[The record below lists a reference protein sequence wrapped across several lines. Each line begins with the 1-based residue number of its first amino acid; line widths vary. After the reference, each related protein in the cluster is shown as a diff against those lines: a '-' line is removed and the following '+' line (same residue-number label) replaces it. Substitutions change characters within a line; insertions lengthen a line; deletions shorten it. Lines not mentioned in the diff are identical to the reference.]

1 MTRRRAR
8 WSAVSAGALVVL
20 LVAAAVWLVRSADVR
35 AGSPE
40 ASAPAPE
47 KARSAEPAR
56 YELTVDLRKVEG
68 RGPTGTVRP
77 WRLATSAEA
86 VRRTMTELYNAGFVD
101 PDLWAEGRFPTLF
114 DLFAPDVQRDVLRR
128 VGDLTL
134 GRAAKHLD
142 AVQPL
147 RARLDV
153 RFLLDRAGRPIV
165 AFAGMDFTGQ
175 GLADG
180 AGVPVRH
187 EGDYVLRRSEGR
199 WRIVS
204 FDVRSRVPSPALI
217 DRKVRQ
223 ASFAPGLPSS
233 DLLFVLV
240 IGSDARPGQP
250 MAATR
255 ADSIHIIGV
264 NPRRGVASILGIPR
278 DSYAYMPGVGS
289 GKINGALV
297 YGGPDL
303 MVRTVERLTGIDID
317 AYALTGFDGFV
328 RMVEAIGPIG
338 IDIPYAMDDRG
349 YSGAHFRAGPTRLSA
364 RQALALARNRHDAPG
379 GDFGRS
385 MNQGRLIIAALEEF
399 RSDLEKDPLTLLRWA
414 VAAARYLRTDLSIP
428 EMMDLLLAVPSF
440 RPGQVR
446 NQVVSGSGAM
456 VGGQSVIYLGANA
469 RAKFRD
475 LATDAMLRR

>member
-1 MTRRRAR
+1 Y
-8 WSAVSAGALVVL
+8 SV
-20 LVAAAVWLVRSADVR
+20 
-35 AGSPE
+35 
-40 ASAPAPE
+40 
-47 KARSAEPAR
+47 
-56 YELTVDLRKVEG
+56 
-68 RGPTGTVRP
+68 
-77 WRLATSAEA
+77 
-86 VRRTMTELYNAGFVD
+86 GFVD
-101 PDLWAEGRFPTLF
+101 PHLWAEGRFPTLPE
-114 DLFAPDVQRDVLRR
+114 LFAADARSDALRR

-134 GRAAKHLD
+134 GRAALHLD
-142 AVQPL
+142 AVQPM

-153 RFLLDRAGRPIV
+153 RFLLDRAGRPLV
-165 AFAGMDFTGQ
+165 ALAGMEFTGV

-180 AGVPVRH
+180 ADVSVRH

-217 DRKVRQ
+217 HRKVRQ
-223 ASFAPGLPSS
+223 ASFSPRLPSS

-240 IGSDARPGQP
+240 IGSDARPGQQ
-250 MAATR
+250 MTATR

-264 NPRRGVASILGIPR
+264 NPRKGVASILGIPR
-278 DSYAYMPGVGS
+278 DSYAYMPGVGM

-303 MVRTVERLTGIDID
+303 MVRTVERLTGIHID
-317 AYALTGFDGFV
+317 AYALTGFEGFV
-328 RMVEAIGPIG
+328 RMIEAIGTIG
-338 IDIPYAMDDRG
+338 IDIPYAMNDRG
-349 YSGAHFRAGPTRLSA
+349 YSGAHFRAGPTRLSG

-399 RSDLEKDPLTLLRWA
+399 RSDLQKDPLTLLRWA
-414 VAAARYLRTDLSIP
+414 VAVARYLRTDLSLS
-428 EMMDLLLAVPSF
+428 EMVELFLVVPSF

-456 VGGQSVIYLGANA
+456 VGGQSVIYLGASA
-469 RAKFRD
+469 RARFRD
-475 LATDAMLRR
+475 LAADAMLGR